1 MEDDMKHEDVK
12 IGMKVVPLRKTAGL
26 ERVLINSLHWQEA
39 KILSQPYL
47 YVINYDDHCWLLSHR
62 EIHIGSQV
70 AGDYYNASDFE
81 PYEEL
86 EIKKPV
92 LLGEESE
99 KSKVRIFVIEKV
111 YRRYDINFEY
121 LPLEYRLK
129 ENDKEILDRSYL
141 QDEGEFVGF
150 FKALDYLGVK
160 YEVLNRKI
168 NEGF

>member
-1 MEDDMKHEDVK
+1 MKHEDVK
-12 IGMKVVPLRKTAGL
+12 IGMKVVPHSKSVWGWSNGNFLDSFHLTHAR
-26 ERVLINSLHWQEA
+26 ER
-39 KILSQPYL
+39 SQPYL
-47 YVINYDDHCWLLSHR
+47 FITGYDNDERAWMLSHLNDK
-62 EIHIGSQV
+62 G
-70 AGDYYNASDFE
+70 GDFFLASDFE
-81 PYEEL
+81 PYEE
-86 EIKKPV
+86 EPETKKPV
-92 LLGEESE
+92 LLDEESNIR
-99 KSKVRIFVIEKV
+99 KFVIEKV

-141 QDEGEFVGF
+141 QDDGEFVGF